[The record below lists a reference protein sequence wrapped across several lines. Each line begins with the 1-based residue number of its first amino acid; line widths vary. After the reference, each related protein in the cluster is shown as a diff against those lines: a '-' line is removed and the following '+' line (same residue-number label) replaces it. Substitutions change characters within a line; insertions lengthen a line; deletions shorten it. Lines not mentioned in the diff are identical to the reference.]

1 MNILIAGVGGQGTV
15 LASRI
20 LSTVGILQDL
30 PVRTMETFGMAQ
42 RGGCVVGHIRI
53 GQGRKAAYI
62 PKGQADLLLGFE
74 LAEAARNLAWL
85 APEGRL
91 LVNEQTILPVSAGM
105 GKQEYPRTD
114 IREALQKRKALFV
127 DALSLSQK
135 AGSSKAV
142 NIVLLGAAMG
152 CKALPF
158 TEEAMQKALEL
169 CVPARFLEL
178 NRQAYFLGR
187 MAAEGEK

>member
-53 GQGRKAAYI
+53 GQGRMAAYI

-74 LAEAARNLAWL
+74 LGEAARNLAWL
-85 APEGRL
+85 AAEGRL
-91 LVNEQTILPVSAGM
+91 LVNEQTILPVSVGM
-105 GKQEYPRTD
+105 GKQEYPRLA
-114 IREALQKRKALFV
+114 IREALQQRKALFI
-127 DALSLSQK
+127 DALALSQK

-152 CKALPF
+152 SGALPF
-158 TEEAMQKALEL
+158 TEDAMQEALQL
-169 CVPARFLEL
+169 CVPAKFLEL
-178 NRQAYFLGR
+178 NRQAYALGK
-187 MAAEGEK
+187 MAAKGGK